1 MVKAWYLFKERKS
14 KMKAYR
20 LIIFFNIV
28 LIGIIG
34 VQLSQ
39 LPQLNKL
46 QAQEDKALLQAKKSK
61 SKVQKIVS
69 SPINQQQDIKNAT
82 YLVSE
87 FINQINDTA
96 PDKYVDVLA
105 NKATLNV
112 LNTLRQDLAPSV
124 TFGTR
129 PKFNTAIV
137 LVNRVFNN
145 DLQFAAVV
153 KSDVQSVVY
162 TLAFDIDQQ
171 LVTDLQRLPLKGSYE
186 NEK

>member
-1 MVKAWYLFKERKS
+1 
-14 KMKAYR
+14 MKAYR

-46 QAQEDKALLQAKKSK
+46 QAQEIKALIQAKKSK
-61 SKVQKIVS
+61 SKVQKIVA

-87 FINQINDTA
+87 FINQVNDTA

-112 LNTLRQDLAPSV
+112 LNTLGHLAPSV

-129 PKFNTAIV
+129 PKFDTAIV

-162 TLAFDIDQQ
+162 TLTFDIDQQ
-171 LVTDLQRLPLKGSYE
+171 LVTDIQRLPLKGPYE

>member
-46 QAQEDKALLQAKKSK
+46 QAQEIKALIQAKKSK
-61 SKVQKIVS
+61 SKVQKIVA

-87 FINQINDTA
+87 FINQVNDTA

-112 LNTLRQDLAPSV
+112 LNTLGHLAPSV

-129 PKFNTAIV
+129 PKFDTAIV

-162 TLAFDIDQQ
+162 TLTFDIDQQ
-171 LVTDLQRLPLKGSYE
+171 LVTDIQRLPLKGPYE

>member
-1 MVKAWYLFKERKS
+1 
-14 KMKAYR
+14 MKAYR

-39 LPQLNKL
+39 LSQLNKL
-46 QAQEDKALLQAKKSK
+46 QAQENKALIQAKKSK
-61 SKVQKIVS
+61 SKVQKIVA

-87 FINQINDTA
+87 FINQVNDTA

-112 LNTLRQDLAPSV
+112 LNTLGHLAPSV

-129 PKFNTAIV
+129 PKFDTAIV

-162 TLAFDIDQQ
+162 TLTFDIDQQ
-171 LVTDLQRLPLKGSYE
+171 LVTDIQRLPLKGPYE